1 MAETFDEYRNRILGY
16 LGDRDPIRVQRATPA
31 RLQRLIRGVPR
42 RVLLRRPA
50 PGKWS
55 IVEIVAHLA
64 DAELAMGWRLR
75 NMLATP
81 GVGLQ
86 WWDEHLW
93 SEKCNYAGTSPH
105 RSVATFRALRESN
118 LALLRSVP
126 REHWDSSYGVHDK
139 PGRQT
144 VIEFV
149 RMEAGHDLNH
159 LLQIQRLLGR
169 KVSGGLGA
177 AQRGDGADER
187 RPG

>member
-1 MAETFDEYRNRILGY
+1 MAETFDEYQSRILAY

-31 RLQRLIRGVPR
+31 TLERLIRGAPR
-42 RVLLRRPA
+42 RVLARRPA

-75 NMLATP
+75 SMLATP
-81 GVGLQ
+81 GVRLQ

-93 SEKCNYAGTSPH
+93 SEKCQYARSSPD
-105 RSVATFRALRESN
+105 RSVATFRALRGSN

-126 REHWDSSYGVHDK
+126 REHWDSAYGVHAK
-139 PGRQT
+139 RGRQT

-159 LLQIQRLLGR
+159 LLQIHRLLD
-169 KVSGGLGA
+169 LG
-177 AQRGDGADER
+177 
-187 RPG
+187 